1 MNKTELKQLL
11 KGALSQDASVNF
23 ADREEA
29 AVKAL
34 CEYYGLDPKADY
46 REIKRNP
53 RYFSVIEEVID
64 EILPER
70 LTNIMGQFADIKTFG
85 RDEEVIY
92 KVEKIGKKRAL
103 MGIVP
108 GARGGRYKAHRLDGY
123 NLSISTSTI
132 TAGVFV
138 NLEEILLGK
147 ASLADLM
154 NNILEGVEY
163 YIYKEIVK
171 AMRTLKDKA
180 PAANKA
186 SAANVAP
193 ASIDALVRVV
203 SAYGK
208 PTIFCFQNMAAK
220 FNNLVGIQS
229 VTPNISVKDI
239 DEIRDRGLVSVYK
252 GTPIVVIPNYL
263 EDEIENSAWVF
274 SEADAFIVPAAA
286 KPVVVAFQGEGYL
299 KETEHNLGGA
309 EMNYHRMMGTAILF
323 CNNCAVYTD
332 TEIQTSE
339 KDKPLI

>member
-64 EILPER
+64 EILPEKI
-70 LTNIMGQFADIKTFG
+70 TNIMGQFAEIKTFG

-92 KVEKIGKKRAL
+92 KVEKLGKRRAL

-108 GARGGRYKAHRLDGY
+108 GARAGRYKAHRLDSK
-123 NLSISTSTI
+123 NLSFSTSVI

-163 YIYKEIVK
+163 YVYKEIVK
-171 AMRTLKDKA
+171 AMRTIKGMMEG
-180 PAANKA
+180 NSNNVA
-186 SAANVAP
+186 SAAEVKAE
-193 ASIDALVRVV
+193 AIDKLIRTV

-208 PTIFCFQNMAAK
+208 PTIFCFQSLATKFSNVAGTSNPNVSAK
-220 FNNLVGIQS
+220 DL
-229 VTPNISVKDI
+229 
-239 DEIRDRGLVSVYK
+239 DEIRDRGLVSIYK
-252 GTPIVVIPNYL
+252 GTPVVVIPNYL
-263 EDEIENSAWVF
+263 EDESNSSWVF
-274 SEADAFIVPAAA
+274 SEADAFIIPAAA

-309 EMNYHRMMGTAILF
+309 EMNYHKMMGTAVLY
-323 CNNCAVYTD
+323 CNQCAVYTD
-332 TEIQTSE
+332 SNIVESGI
-339 KDKPLI
+339 

>member
-64 EILPER
+64 EILPEKI
-70 LTNIMGQFADIKTFG
+70 TNIMGQFAEIKTFG

-92 KVEKIGKKRAL
+92 KVEKLGQRRAL

-108 GARGGRYKAHRLDGY
+108 GARGGRYKAHRLDSKT
-123 NLSISTSTI
+123 LSFSTSVI

-163 YIYKEIVK
+163 QVYKEIVK
-171 AMRTLKDKA
+171 AMRTIKATMKD
-180 PAANKA
+180 NTNNVA
-186 SAANVAP
+186 SAANVSAE
-193 ASIDALVRVV
+193 AIDKLIRTV

-208 PTIFCFQNMAAK
+208 PTIFCFQGLATKFSNVVGTSNPNVSAK
-220 FNNLVGIQS
+220 DL
-229 VTPNISVKDI
+229 
-239 DEIRDRGLVSVYK
+239 DEIRDRGLVSIYK
-252 GTPIVVIPNYL
+252 GTPVVVIPNYL
-263 EDEIENSAWVF
+263 EDESNANWVF
-274 SEADAFIVPAAA
+274 AESDAFIVPAAA

-309 EMNYHRMMGTAILF
+309 EMNYHKMMGTAVLY
-323 CNNCAVYTD
+323 CNQCAVYTD
-332 TEIQTSE
+332 SSIFDVE
-339 KDKPLI
+339 KNNAKLV

>member
-108 GARGGRYKAHRLDGY
+108 GARAGRYKAHRLDGY

-154 NNILEGVEY
+154 NNILDGVEY
-163 YIYKEIVK
+163 YVYKEIVK
-171 AMRTLKDKA
+171 AMRTLKTLAPKA
-180 PAANKA
+180 NVA
-186 SAANVAP
+186 SAAGVSTA
-193 ASIDALVRVV
+193 AVDGLVRVI

-208 PTIFCFQNMAAK
+208 PTIFCFQSMAAK
-220 FNNLVGIQS
+220 FNNLTGLNS
-229 VTPNISVKDI
+229 ATPNISVKDI
-239 DEIRDRGLVSVYK
+239 DEIRDRGLVSIYK

-263 EDEIENSAWVF
+263 EDEIDNSAWTF

-299 KETEHNLGGA
+299 KESEHTLGGA
-309 EMNYHRMMGTAILF
+309 EMNYHRMMGTAVIF
-323 CNNCAVYTD
+323 CNNCAVYSD
-332 TEIQTSE
+332 TEIQNSE
-339 KDKPLI
+339 SGKNLI

>member
-29 AVKAL
+29 AVRAL
-34 CEYYGLDPKADY
+34 CEFYGLDPKADY

-70 LTNIMGQFADIKTFG
+70 LTNIMGQFAEIKSFG

-108 GARGGRYKAHRLDGY
+108 GARAGRYKAHRLDGY
-123 NLSISTSTI
+123 NLSISTHTI

-171 AMRTLKDKA
+171 AMRTLKTLA
-180 PAANKA
+180 PKANKA
-186 SAANVAP
+186 SAADVNSVA
-193 ASIDALVRVV
+193 IDTLVRTI

-208 PTIFCFQNMAAK
+208 PTIFCFQSMAAK
-220 FNNLVGIQS
+220 FNNLVG
-229 VTPNISVKDI
+229 VTNATPNLPSADL
-239 DEIRDRGLVSVYK
+239 DEIRNRGLVSLYK

-263 EDEIENSAWVF
+263 EDEIENSAWIF

-286 KPVVVAFQGEGYL
+286 KPVIVAFQGEGYL
-299 KETEHNLGGA
+299 KETEHTLGGA
-309 EMNYHRMMGTAILF
+309 EMNYHRMMGTAVLF

-332 TEIQTSE
+332 ESIADDE
-339 KDKPLI
+339 KSLNLI

>member
-123 NLSISTSTI
+123 NLSISTNVI

-138 NLEEILLGK
+138 NLEEVLLGK

-163 YIYKEIVK
+163 YVYKEIVK
-171 AMRTLKDKA
+171 AMRTLKTLA
-180 PAANKA
+180 PAANRA
-186 SAANVAP
+186 SAADVNSA
-193 ASIDALVRVV
+193 AIDGLVRVI

-208 PTIFCFQNMAAK
+208 ATIFCFQSMASK
-220 FNNLVGIQS
+220 FNNLVGITN
-229 VTPNISVKDI
+229 VNPNISSQDL
-239 DEIRDRGLVSVYK
+239 DEIRDRGLVSIYK

-263 EDEIENSAWVF
+263 EDEIENSAWIF

-309 EMNYHRMMGTAILF
+309 EMNYHRMMGTAVVF

-332 TEIQTSE
+332 STIKTAEGT
-339 KDKPLI
+339 KPLI

>member
-29 AVKAL
+29 AIKAL

-64 EILPER
+64 EILPEKI
-70 LTNIMGQFADIKTFG
+70 TNIMGQFAEIKTFG

-92 KVEKIGKKRAL
+92 KVEKLGKRRAL

-108 GARGGRYKAHRLDGY
+108 GARGGRYKAHRLDSK
-123 NLSISTSTI
+123 NLSISTSVI

-138 NLEEILLGK
+138 NLEEVLLGK

-163 YIYKEIVK
+163 YVYKEIVK
-171 AMRTLKDKA
+171 AMRTIASTA
-180 PAANKA
+180 PAANHVTVNTE
-186 SAANVAP
+186 SNTVLL
-193 ASIDALVRVV
+193 STGVDNMVRVV

-208 PTIFCFQNMAAK
+208 PTIFCFQSFASK
-220 FNNLVGIQS
+220 FSNVAGS
-229 VTPNISVKDI
+229 TTPNVSAKDL
-239 DEIRDRGLVSVYK
+239 DEIRDRGLVSIYK
-252 GTPIVVIPNYL
+252 GTPVVVIPNYL
-263 EDEIENSAWVF
+263 EDEANTDWVF
-274 SEADAFIVPAAA
+274 AENQAFIIPAAA
-286 KPVVVAFQGEGYL
+286 KPVIVAFQGEGYL

-309 EMNYHRMMGTAILF
+309 EMNYHRMMGTAVLY
-323 CNNCAVYTD
+323 CNQCAVVTD
-332 TEIQTSE
+332 DDISAAG
-339 KDKPLI
+339 I

>member
-34 CEYYGLDPKADY
+34 CEYYNLDPKADY

-171 AMRTLKDKA
+171 AMRTLKTHA
-180 PAANKA
+180 PQANIGTGA
-186 SAANVAP
+186 DVSATA
-193 ASIDALVRVV
+193 IDSLIRVI

-208 PTIFCFQNMAAK
+208 PTIFCFQGMASK
-220 FNNLVGIQS
+220 FNNLVGITN
-229 VTPNISVKDI
+229 VNPNISSQDL
-239 DEIRDRGLVSVYK
+239 DEIRDRGLVSIYK

-263 EDEIENSAWVF
+263 EDEIENSSWIF

-299 KETEHNLGGA
+299 KEVEHNLGGA
-309 EMNYHRMMGTAILF
+309 EMNYHRMMGTAVIF

-332 TEIQTSE
+332 STIATAENG
-339 KDKPLI
+339 KGLI

>member
-29 AVKAL
+29 AITAL
-34 CEYYGLDPKADY
+34 CEFYGLDPKADY

-64 EILPER
+64 EILPEQIS
-70 LTNIMGQFADIKTFG
+70 NIMGQFAEIKTFG
-85 RDEEVIY
+85 RDEEVVY
-92 KVEKIGKKRAL
+92 KVEKLGKRRAL

-108 GARGGRYKAHRLDGY
+108 GARGGRYKAHRLDSK
-123 NLSISTSTI
+123 NLSISTSVI

-163 YIYKEIVK
+163 YVYKEIVK
-171 AMRTLKDKA
+171 AMRTLNSLA
-180 PAANKA
+180 PEANRVTVNA
-186 SAANVAP
+186 EGTGTIAFSNGV
-193 ASIDALVRVV
+193 DNMVRVV

-208 PTIFCFQNMAAK
+208 PTIFCFQSMASKFSNVAGSTQPNVSAK
-220 FNNLVGIQS
+220 DL
-229 VTPNISVKDI
+229 
-239 DEIRDRGLVSVYK
+239 DEIRDRGLVSIYK
-252 GTPIVVIPNYL
+252 GTPVVVIPNYL
-263 EDEIENSAWVF
+263 EDEANVNWVF
-274 SEADAFIVPAAA
+274 AENQAFVIPAAA
-286 KPVVVAFQGEGYL
+286 KPVIVAFQGEGYL

-309 EMNYHRMMGTAILF
+309 EMNYHKMMGTAVLY
-323 CNNCAVYTD
+323 CNNCAVVTD
-332 TEIQTSE
+332 AAISA
-339 KDKPLI
+339 KGI

>member
-70 LTNIMGQFADIKTFG
+70 LTNIMGQFAEIKTFG

-123 NLSISTSTI
+123 NLSISTNVI

-138 NLEEILLGK
+138 NLEEVLLGK

-163 YIYKEIVK
+163 YVYKEIVK
-171 AMRTLKDKA
+171 AMRTLKTLA
-180 PAANKA
+180 PAANRA
-186 SAANVAP
+186 SAADVNGTA
-193 ASIDALVRVV
+193 IDSLVRVI

-208 PTIFCFQNMAAK
+208 ATIFCFQSMASK
-220 FNNLVGIQS
+220 FNNLVGITN
-229 VTPNISVKDI
+229 VNPNISSQDL
-239 DEIRDRGLVSVYK
+239 DEIRDRGLVSIYK

-263 EDEIENSAWVF
+263 EDEIENSAWIF

-309 EMNYHRMMGTAILF
+309 EMNYHRMMGTAVVF

-332 TEIQTSE
+332 STIKTAEGT
-339 KDKPLI
+339 KPLI